1 LLLVAVPSF
10 AQERTVE
17 RYVGAGPG
25 PGYADG
31 LGTAADFEAPAGIVS
46 DASGNAYVTDRDLH
60 TVRKIAPDGRVSTV
74 AGMAGEAGSADGRG
88 AAARFNQPGHIALER
103 NGNLYVM
110 EGGRVRKI
118 SPQGVVTT
126 LASGLGGDGIAV
138 DVLGNVFVSLYD
150 HTIGRSHPPARSR
163 CWRGSLRRPV
173 SSTEPGPRL
182 DSMTP
187 AAWRSTP
194 PAISSLPIPAT
205 T

>member
-60 TVRKIAPDGRVSTV
+60 